1 MLYLAS
7 DRETQD
13 FMPQIQ
19 VPIRWGM
26 TSPYGVFAVVNIT
39 SRIITRKIAAATILV
54 SLCSSPAEAVTLPS
68 RMPAFAKNYDAVDPG
83 LAKWMA
89 DHIDVLSLSELTS
102 QQVLERISSKDQ
114 VERAIVL
121 LELRGAVSA
130 SARRRQTQSKNDGKF
145 DKQLR
150 SDYEKALKDVP
161 QIIASNLE
169 KNGALAGP
177 LLQQLFLEWKS
188 IDKEVALSS
197 GFESKLFVEQH
208 NSSCAA
214 KTWAL
219 DGISK
224 VSLSK
229 LSAPEIIKTSRIVEN
244 YQASSHRR
252 RYLEAVALAIPED
265 KRPEVAVVIRDLAR
279 ELPTMFQRHPW
290 LQDSSSKDLPQN
302 LIFAEAM
309 RSVRRKQCQDAE
321 ASFEKTLKD
330 SKSKIEAATAIDVG
344 SDIDR
349 CIRAERRSSP
359 QEFWKRMSPK
369 MEERFGRLGSLW
381 VKVRLG
387 YLRWAGNDLVEAGKI
402 FNELNQETKD
412 KSDLRPIE
420 AKSVYYL
427 GKVAEDQNDLEL
439 ANKYLADYVA
449 RFQDLDDFEFS
460 LNSLVVNS
468 ASQKKWDGVA
478 APLERYLAG
487 QSLVHMDNRPV
498 SIMAFSL
505 FWLGRARLETGDL
518 DMAMELWRRLAA
530 EYYSTFYGAM
540 GHYLLEQSSG
550 NSYAIEPARTTGF
563 DFGRLAATM
572 NIKSQAAAE
581 RSLKFLQLGLP
592 DQARCEAEEVV
603 GSSPDDYD
611 ALLVRTLLLHAS
623 GAWLEAIKIYDSIP
637 RSVRNALPIGFERVL
652 FPRKYDEI
660 VKARAVKLGVDPD
673 FVFALMRQESV
684 FAKDATS
691 PVGATGL
698 MQLMPA
704 TARLELGK
712 LSSDYVD
719 ATQRAELSQILED
732 ERFLRDPEVNV
743 TLGVH
748 HLWRLMQIY
757 KSPVFALTAYNA
769 SPAATE
775 KWQRNI
781 ATDDWLTF
789 IERIPYKETRAYVKL
804 VLRNYFYYKR
814 WYNSPDG
821 KRQIHIDS
829 VIDGVVALA
838 KNPAPE
844 DVK

>member
-1 MLYLAS
+1 M
-7 DRETQD
+7 
-13 FMPQIQ
+13 
-19 VPIRWGM
+19 
-26 TSPYGVFAVVNIT
+26 IT
-39 SRIITRKIAAATILV
+39 SKVAATTLLTIIWPSLV
-54 SLCSSPAEAVTLPS
+54 EAVTLPS

-83 LAKWMA
+83 LARWMT
-89 DHIDVLSLSELTS
+89 DHIDVVSLSELNS
-102 QQVLERISSKDQ
+102 QQVLERMAGKDP
-114 VERAIVL
+114 VERAIIL
-121 LELRGAVSA
+121 LELRGLASS
-130 SARRRQTQSKNDGKF
+130 SARRRLGSSKNDSKF

-150 SDYEKALKDVP
+150 AEYEKALKEVQ
-161 QIIASNLE
+161 QILAQGLE
-169 KNGALAGP
+169 KSGASTIS
-177 LLQQLFLEWKS
+177 LLQQLFMEWRS
-188 IDKEVALSS
+188 IDKEAAASS
-197 GFESKLFVEQH
+197 GFEAKLFTNEYV
-208 NSSCAA
+208 STCAA
-214 KTWAL
+214 KNLAI
-219 DGISK
+219 DGISRDN
-224 VSLSK
+224 LAK
-229 LSAPEIIKTSRIVEN
+229 LSAAEIIKNLKIVN
-244 YQASSHRR
+244 SYQSLVHRR
-252 RYLEAVALAIPED
+252 KYLDAVASAVPEE
-265 KRPEVAVVIRDLAR
+265 KRLDVAGAMRDLAR
-279 ELPTMFQRHPW
+279 DIPVLFQRHAW
-290 LQDSSSKDLPQN
+290 LQDASSKELPQN

-309 RSVRRKQCQDAE
+309 RGVRRKQCQDAE
-321 ASFEKTLKD
+321 RSFEKTLKEG
-330 SKSKIEAATAIDVG
+330 KSKIEAATAIDVG

-349 CIRAERRSSP
+349 CYRAERKTSP

-402 FNELNQETKD
+402 FNELNLETKD
-412 KSDLRPIE
+412 KSDVRVIE
-420 AKSVYYL
+420 AKSIYYL
-427 GKVAEDQNDLEL
+427 GKIAEDQNDLEL

-449 RFQDLDDFEFS
+449 RFQDLDDFEFA

-468 ASQKKWDGVA
+468 AAQKKWDGVS

-487 QSLVHMDNRPV
+487 QSLVHMDRRPV

-505 FWLGRARLETGDL
+505 FWLGRARLETGDV

-563 DFGRLAATM
+563 DFSRLAATM
-572 NIKSQAAAE
+572 NSQSQAASE
-581 RSLKFLQLGLP
+581 RALNFLRLGLP
-592 DQARCEAEEVV
+592 DQARCEAEEVTART
-603 GSSPDDYD
+603 PDDYD
-611 ALLVRTLLLHAS
+611 TLLVRTLLLHAS
-623 GAWLEAIKIYDSIP
+623 GAWLDAIKIYDSIP

-660 VKARAVKLGVDPD
+660 VKPRAVKLGVDPD

-712 LSSDYVD
+712 LSSDYVS
-719 ATQRAELSQILED
+719 AAERAELSQVLANEGL
-732 ERFLRDPEVNV
+732 LRDPEVNV

-748 HLWRLMQIY
+748 HLWRLMQMY

-775 KWQRNI
+775 KWQRTI

-789 IERIPYKETRAYVKL
+789 IERIPYKETRSYVKL
-804 VLRNYFYYKR
+804 ILRNYFYYKR

-838 KNPAPE
+838 KGPAPE